1 MDIQS
6 DIRDQI
12 ARVQVSQVFQNISS
26 QTIQT
31 QIMFPLPADAAISEL
46 TLLVDGKELSG
57 RLMKKEEARAT
68 YEAIV
73 RRQKDPALLEY
84 MGRGLFQTSVF
95 PIPPNAE
102 RTVEIRYQQLL
113 KKDNGLIDFLLPIG
127 TSKHNSRPVDTL
139 NVTVRVNATDE
150 IRTVYSPSHE
160 IRIDRPGNQT
170 AVCRMTL
177 TGVRAPDDSD

>member
-1 MDIQS
+1 MFKN
-6 DIRDQI
+6 
-12 ARVQVSQVFQNISS
+12 VSK

-31 QIMFPLPADAAISEL
+31 QIMFPLPTDAAISEL
-46 TLLVDGKELSG
+46 TLLVDGKEFTG

-73 RRQKDPALLEY
+73 RRRKDPALLEY

-113 KKDNGLIDFLLPIG
+113 RKDNGLVDFLLPIG
-127 TSKHNSRPVDTL
+127 TNKHMSRPVENL
-139 NVTVRVNATDE
+139 NIAVRINTTDQ

-160 IRIDRPGNQT
+160 VNLSLIHI
-170 AVCRMTL
+170 
-177 TGVRAPDDSD
+177 